1 MADLTIYRTIIEQVL
16 RQYTKVPYAYGDVE
30 SKLIL
35 DHENDNYLLLAI
47 GWEGIKRVHGTV
59 VHIEISDG
67 KVWIQQ
73 DGTEE
78 GVTDELL
85 ARGIPADQIVL
96 GFHPAEYRQYTGLA
110 VA

>member
-1 MADLTIYRTIIEQVL
+1 MADVNTYRTIIEQVL
-16 RQYTKVPYAYGDVE
+16 KQYTEIPYAYGDVE

-35 DHENDNYLLLAI
+35 DRENDNYLLLAI
-47 GWEGIKRVHGTV
+47 GWDGVKRVHGTV
-59 VHIEISDG
+59 VHIEIRNG

-73 DGTEE
+73 DGTED

-85 ARGIPADQIVL
+85 ARGIPAEQIVL
-96 GFHPAEYRQYTGLA
+96 GFHPAELRQYTGLA

>member
-1 MADLTIYRTIIEQVL
+1 MADLNTYRTIIEQVL
-16 RQYTKVPYAYGDVE
+16 RQYTEIPYAYGDVE

-35 DHENDNYLLLAI
+35 DREHDNYLLLAI
-47 GWEGIKRVHGTV
+47 GWDGVKRVHGAV
-59 VHIEISDG
+59 VHIEIRDG

-85 ARGIPADQIVL
+85 AHGIPADQIVL
-96 GFHPAEYRQYTGLA
+96 GFHPAALRQYTGLA

>member
-1 MADLTIYRTIIEQVL
+1 MADVNTYRTIIEQVL
-16 RQYTKVPYAYGDVE
+16 KQYTEIPYAYGDVE

-35 DHENDNYLLLAI
+35 DRENDNYLLLAI
-47 GWEGIKRVHGTV
+47 GWDGVKRVHGTV
-59 VHIEISDG
+59 VHIELRNG

-73 DGTEE
+73 DGTED

-96 GFHPAEYRQYTGLA
+96 GFHPAELRQYTGLA